1 MSYEC
6 FDFDVDAHVAHI
18 RFSRPEKRNS
28 MIPSFWNEL
37 PRLIEE
43 LDSSGD
49 VRAIVISSSG
59 PHFTAGMDLSVF
71 GNSDSMQNTTP
82 PLQYQAAMFYDI
94 VQRLQQSFS
103 CLENA
108 RIPVLAAVQ
117 GGCIG
122 AGVDLVS
129 ACDMRYAT
137 KDAFFCIQETNIAM
151 TADVGTFPRLT
162 HLMPDGLVRELAYT
176 GRSLSADEALQCGL
190 VNTVHESQ
198 ELMLDHV
205 LSIAKIIATKA
216 PMAVYGCKKM
226 ILHSRDNTVAQTLDY
241 VGLWNASFFSKAEIA
256 KSMRANHEQ
265 CAADF
270 TPLPPKLASADE
282 TDIVLP

>member
-6 FDFDVDAHVAHI
+6 FELDVEASVAHI

-28 MIPSFWNEL
+28 MIPAFWNEL
-37 PRLIEE
+37 PRLVEH

-49 VRAIVISSSG
+49 VRAIVISSTG

-71 GNSDSMQNTTP
+71 GNPTSADGIGP
-82 PLQYQAAMFYDI
+82 PPHYQAAMFYDI
-94 VQRLQQSFS
+94 VHRLQRSFN
-103 CLENA
+103 CLEHA
-108 RIPVLAAVQ
+108 RVPVLAAVQ

-137 KDAFFCIQETNIAM
+137 RDAFFCIQETNIAM

-176 GRSLSADEALQCGL
+176 GRALKADEALQCGL
-190 VNTVHESQ
+190 INTVHDSQ
-198 ELMLDHV
+198 EQMLEHV
-205 LSIAKIIATKA
+205 LSVARSIATKA
-216 PMAVYGCKKM
+216 PMAVFGCKKM

-241 VGLWNASFFSKAEIA
+241 VGLWNASFFNKAEISE
-256 KSMRANHEQ
+256 SMRANEEQ
-265 CAADF
+265 RLATF
-270 TPLPPKLASADE
+270 TPLPPKPSAAADA
-282 TDIVLP
+282 DIVLP

>member
-6 FDFDVDAHVAHI
+6 FEFDVEAHVAHI

-28 MIPSFWNEL
+28 MVPGFWNEL
-37 PRLIEE
+37 PRLVEE

-49 VRAIVISSSG
+49 VRAIVVSSTG

-71 GNSDSMQNTTP
+71 GNSNSTEKNSQP
-82 PLQYQAAMFYDI
+82 QQYYAAIFYDV
-94 VQRLQQSFS
+94 VQRLQRSFS
-103 CLENA
+103 CLESA

-137 KDAFFCIQETNIAM
+137 RDAFFCIQETNIAM

-190 VNTVHESQ
+190 VNTVHDTQ
-198 ELMLDHV
+198 ELMLEHV
-205 LSIAKIIATKA
+205 LSVANSIATKA

-226 ILHSRDNTVAQTLDY
+226 IIHSRDNTVAQTLDY
-241 VGLWNASFFSKAEIA
+241 VGLWNSSFFNKDEIA
-256 KSMRANHEQ
+256 KSMRANQEQ
-265 CAADF
+265 RLAEF
-270 TPLPPKLASADE
+270 TPLPPKPLAAEDTE
-282 TDIVLP
+282 IVLP

>member
-6 FDFDVDAHVAHI
+6 FEFDVEAHVAHI
-18 RFSRPEKRNS
+18 RFSRPNKRNS

-43 LDSSGD
+43 LDCRGD
-49 VRAIVISSSG
+49 IRAIVISSIG

-71 GNSDSMQNTTP
+71 GGTSLKDKQALP
-82 PLQYQAAMFYDI
+82 PHYQAAMFYD
-94 VQRLQQSFS
+94 VVHRLQNSFS
-103 CLENA
+103 CLESA
-108 RIPVLAAVQ
+108 RMPVLAAIQ

-176 GRSLSADEALQCGL
+176 GRSMSADEALQCGL
-190 VNTVHESQ
+190 VNSVHDTQ
-198 ELMLDHV
+198 ELMIEHV
-205 LSIAKIIATKA
+205 LSIAKTIATKA

-226 ILHSRDNTVAQTLDY
+226 IVHSRDNTVAQTLDY
-241 VGLWNASFFSKAEIA
+241 VGLWNASFFNKTEIA
-256 KSMRANHEQ
+256 DAMQANQEKRL
-265 CAADF
+265 AEF
-270 TPLPPKLASADE
+270 TPLPPRPSSAED

>member
-1 MSYEC
+1 MSHEC
-6 FDFDVDAHVAHI
+6 FEIDIEAHVAHI

-28 MIPSFWNEL
+28 MIPAFWNEL
-37 PRLIEE
+37 PSLVEE

-49 VRAIVISSSG
+49 VRVIVISSTG

-71 GNSDSMQNTTP
+71 GASTSAENEKQPHPYT
-82 PLQYQAAMFYDI
+82 AALFYDI
-94 VQRLQQSFS
+94 VQRLQRSFS
-103 CLENA
+103 CLEQA

-137 KDAFFCIQETNIAM
+137 RDAFFCIQETNIAM

-176 GRSLSADEALQCGL
+176 GRALSADEALQCGL

-198 ELMLDHV
+198 ELMLEHV
-205 LSIAKIIATKA
+205 LSVAKSIAKKA

-241 VGLWNASFFSKAEIA
+241 VGLWNASFLDKSEIIE
-256 KSMRANHEQ
+256 SMRAAKEER
-265 CAADF
+265 AGDF
-270 TPLPPKLASADE
+270 TTLPPKPLAPDD

>member
-6 FDFDVDAHVAHI
+6 FEIDVVAHVAHI
-18 RFSRPEKRNS
+18 KLSRPEKRNS
-28 MIPSFWNEL
+28 MIPEFWNEL
-37 PRLIEE
+37 PRLVEE

-49 VRAIVISSSG
+49 VRVIIISSAG

-71 GNSDSMQNTTP
+71 GNSNSTEKDTLPQP
-82 PLQYQAAMFYDI
+82 YHAAMFYDI
-94 VQRLQQSFS
+94 VQRLQRSFN
-103 CLENA
+103 CLEGA

-122 AGVDLVS
+122 AGVDLIS

-137 KDAFFCIQETNIAM
+137 RDAFFCIQETNIAM

-190 VNTVHESQ
+190 VNTVHDSQ

-205 LSIAKIIATKA
+205 LSIAKSIATKA
-216 PMAVYGCKKM
+216 PLAIYGCKKM

-241 VGLWNASFFSKAEIA
+241 VGLWNASFFNKDEIA
-256 KSMRANHEQ
+256 ESMRANKEQ
-265 CAADF
+265 RVADF
-270 TPLPPKLASADE
+270 TPLPPKPFATED